1 MEDINLIPV
10 DFIEKYIDQ
19 DEQLIRKIINDWRN
33 EYSYKTQLKTTQEQA
48 LEVLKRW
55 LEN

>member
-1 MEDINLIPV
+1 MQDINLIPV

-33 EYSYKTQLKTTQEQA
+33 EYSYRTQLKTTQEQA

-55 LEN
+55 LED

>member
-19 DEQLIRKIINDWRN
+19 NEELIRKIINDWRN
-33 EYSYKTQLKTTQEQA
+33 EYYHKAQLKTTQEQA
-48 LEVLKRW
+48 IEILKSW
-55 LEN
+55 LE

>member
-10 DFIEKYIDQ
+10 DFIEKYINQ

>member
-33 EYSYKTQLKTTQEQA
+33 EYSYRTQLKTTQEQA